1 MWGKAADAFRARL
14 GDGLSR
20 SGITLPWWAP
30 LGISAFTGLPLV
42 VAIAERDGRPP
53 VAMTAAVLLAA
64 GSAMLWVVT
73 GRIAPSWAKS
83 LAVLAS
89 VTVLLA
95 YPVVPDFAPVMLAV
109 LTAEVSAIAA
119 GWLAFVVA
127 AAGIGVLGAASAT
140 VGLVGFPVYT
150 LAVLLGLCAGFTL
163 RWYVRALDAERG
175 KQEAVRD
182 QAMLAER
189 QRIAREVHDVVA
201 HSLSITL
208 LHLTGARH
216 GLRTDRDIDEAVAAL
231 TEAERVGRA
240 AMADIRRTV
249 GLLAREPAGTKPLP
263 DAGDI
268 AELVAGTR
276 AAGLDTRYTE
286 EGDVGAVGAAAGLGL
301 YRIAQESLANVVKHA
316 PAATVAMRLRIE
328 PEQARLTV
336 RNRRSSDTRPAGDG
350 SGLAG
355 MSARADQ
362 LGARLLA
369 GPEGGDWVVDVTVPL
384 VPGAES

>member
-53 VAMTAAVLLAA
+53 LAMTAAVLLAA
-64 GSAMLWVVT
+64 GSAMLWAVT

-127 AAGIGVLGAASAT
+127 AAGIGVLGVASAT
-140 VGLVGFPVYT
+140 VGLVGFSVYT

-163 RWYVRALDAERG
+163 RWYVRALEAERG

-201 HSLSITL
+201 HSLAMINVQAGVGAHVADRRPEEAKQAL
-208 LHLTGARH
+208 LA
-216 GLRTDRDIDEAVAAL
+216 IKEASRAAL
-231 TEAERVGRA
+231 VDLRA
-240 AMADIRRTV
+240 TLGVLRSGEDRAPAPS
-249 GLLAREPAGTKPLP
+249 LARIEELLGSARGAGLSVEVSGDPGELPAPVDSTAYRIVQEALTNTVRHAVDAKNVAVRFERDDGSLTVEVQDDGRPVQAEPGNGVRGMRERALALGGSLWA
-263 DAGDI
+263 DSRDDGGFVVR
-268 AELVAGTR
+268 AELP
-276 AAGLDTRYTE
+276 
-286 EGDVGAVGAAAGLGL
+286 
-301 YRIAQESLANVVKHA
+301 I
-316 PAATVAMRLRIE
+316 
-328 PEQARLTV
+328 
-336 RNRRSSDTRPAGDG
+336 
-350 SGLAG
+350 
-355 MSARADQ
+355 
-362 LGARLLA
+362 
-369 GPEGGDWVVDVTVPL
+369 
-384 VPGAES
+384 

>member
-1 MWGKAADAFRARL
+1 MDAFRVRL

-30 LGISAFTGLPLV
+30 LGISAFTALPLV

-64 GSAMLWVVT
+64 ASALLWVVT

-83 LAVLAS
+83 LTVLAS
-89 VTVLLA
+89 VTVLLTH
-95 YPVVPDFAPVMLAV
+95 PVVPDFAPVMLAV
-109 LTAEVSAIAA
+109 LTAEVAAIAA

-127 AAGIGVLGAASAT
+127 AAGIGVLGVAWAT
-140 VGLVGFPVYT
+140 VGLVGFSVYT
-150 LAVLLGLCAGFTL
+150 LAVLLGLCAGFML

-175 KQEAVRD
+175 KQDAVRD

-249 GLLAREPAGTKPLP
+249 GLLAREPAGTRPLP

-268 AELVAGTR
+268 AELVADTR
-276 AAGLDTRYTE
+276 AAGLDTRYKE
-286 EGDVGAVGAAAGLGL
+286 EGDVGAVGPAVGLGL
-301 YRIAQESLANVVKHA
+301 YRIAQESLANAVKHA
-316 PAATVAMRLRIE
+316 PAAAVAVWLRIDPGE
-328 PEQARLTV
+328 ARLTV
-336 RNRRSSDTRPAGDG
+336 RNRLSTDARPAGDG

-384 VPGAES
+384 APGAES

>member
-1 MWGKAADAFRARL
+1 
-14 GDGLSR
+14 
-20 SGITLPWWAP
+20 
-30 LGISAFTGLPLV
+30 
-42 VAIAERDGRPP
+42 
-53 VAMTAAVLLAA
+53 
-64 GSAMLWVVT
+64 MLWAVT

-127 AAGIGVLGAASAT
+127 GAGIGVLGVASAT

-249 GLLAREPAGTKPLP
+249 GLLARESSGTQPLP
-263 DAGDI
+263 DASDI
-268 AELVAGTR
+268 AELVADTQ

-286 EGDVGAVGAAAGLGL
+286 EGDVGAVSAAAGLGL

-328 PEQARLTV
+328 PAEARLTV
-336 RNRRSSDTRPAGDG
+336 RNRRSTDTRTAGDG

-369 GPEGGDWVVDVTVPL
+369 GPEGEDWVVDVTVPL
-384 VPGAES
+384 APGAES